1 MRYLPLILICC
12 SPSLADNPKNLV
24 RDPGFEARS
33 EAWMPAGD
41 PQGSALD
48 SAVAHSGKSSV
59 RLTGSSP
66 KSTTGV
72 HQSIVFD
79 PPLKRPLHVSGWSK
93 ALAAEISGACVIVVQ
108 GRYDD
113 GTVLPQQDTS
123 FPAGTH
129 DWQYAEMVVEAAKP
143 LKSIEVIAVLA
154 QGKGTVWF
162 DDIEVALVPFAFRG
176 VHTATGIF
184 GGASVSV
191 AGDLTIAG
199 KWKVELT
206 GAAGVVVS
214 STSGD
219 RAPVIFNW
227 AGASA
232 GDYTLRLSAIA
243 DADGERIEQAQKVS
257 LRGADQPRAYAAWIE
272 NSMKRVLPQAL
283 PDSAAPP
290 LQVRISLAGNE
301 YESFQICLLGAPG
314 REIRNVRIEVSDLRS
329 ASTGARI
336 PASEIEWQ
344 QVGFVKIERLRKS
357 TANEGAWP
365 GWWPDPL
372 LPVEKFDLTS
382 GFTQPVWVTVQA
394 PAGTHA
400 GEYSGTIRV
409 LADDRPRPPVS
420 VSVRVQVYGFELP
433 REGHLKTAFA
443 LMNGYL
449 EKIYGKP
456 LTAQRRRQFG
466 DFLLKHRLNPDDIAR
481 TDLPEIDDLLHFNS
495 LGLNAFNIASLVP
508 ERGNRTWVPNAELSD
523 YTPSFMQHLVDR
535 LDPYISKLR
544 DAGLIRKSYI
554 YTFDERDAE
563 FFPVMREYFGMVKRR
578 YPEVHTMTTSHIAL
592 DPKVLRDLNVD
603 WIVPLTSWYDFE
615 KAEAC
620 RRAGLEVWGYV
631 AVGPREPY
639 ANFMADDPLL
649 EARVLWW
656 QIYHQKMDGFLFL
669 GVNIWERRGNTNPID
684 PGQGPLLE
692 WSITTG
698 KPQDEQVLQELHGD
712 GQLVYPGKN
721 GPIGSIRLA
730 NIRDGLEDYE
740 YLWLLAQKDGVEN
753 ARQSCQPVTRSLTEF
768 TQDPTAVYA
777 QRDRIA
783 KQITVR

>member
-1 MRYLPLILICC
+1 MCC
-12 SPSLADNPKNLV
+12 SPALAESPKNLV
-24 RDPGFEARS
+24 RNPGFEAGS
-33 EAWMPAGD
+33 EAWAPAGD
-41 PQGSALD
+41 PQGSSLD
-48 SAVAHSGKSSV
+48 SAAAHSGKSSV
-59 RLTGSSP
+59 RLTGSSL

-93 ALAAEISGACVIVVQ
+93 ALAAEISGACVIVVE
-108 GRYDD
+108 GHYDD
-113 GTVLPQQDTS
+113 GTVMPQQGTS

-129 DWQYAEMVVEAAKP
+129 DWQYSEMVVEAAKP
-143 LKSIEVIAVLA
+143 LKSLEVIAVLV

-162 DDIEVALVPFAFRG
+162 DDIEVALVPFAFRA
-176 VHTATGIF
+176 VHTATGLF

-191 AGDLTIAG
+191 AGDLTLAG
-199 KWKVELT
+199 KWKVELF
-206 GAAGVVVS
+206 AATGVVES
-214 STSGD
+214 SASGD

-232 GDYTLRLSAIA
+232 GDYTLHFSAIA
-243 DADGERIEQAQKVS
+243 DADGDRIEQVQKVS
-257 LRGADQPRAYAAWIE
+257 LRSAGRTRAYAAWIE
-272 NSMKRVLPQAL
+272 SSMKRVLPQAL
-283 PDSAAPP
+283 PDSAATP
-290 LQVRISLAGNE
+290 LQARISLAGNE

-314 REIRNVRIEVSDLRS
+314 REIKNVKIEANDLRS

-336 PASEIEWQ
+336 PAAEIEWQ

-357 TANEGAWP
+357 AANEGAWP

-372 LPVEKFDLTS
+372 LPVEKFDLKS
-382 GFTQPVWVTVQA
+382 GFTQPVWVTVHA
-394 PAGTHA
+394 PAGTRA

-409 LADDRPRPPVS
+409 LADDLPPVP
-420 VSVRVQVYGFELP
+420 VSLRAQVHDFELP
-433 REGHLKTAFA
+433 REGHLKTAFS

-456 LTAQRRRQFG
+456 LTALRRQQFG
-466 DFLLKHRLNPDDIAR
+466 DFLLKHRLNPDDISR

-495 LGLNAFNIASLVP
+495 LGLNAFNIANLVP

-523 YTPSFMQHLVDR
+523 YTPSFMQHLIDR
-535 LDPYISKLR
+535 LDPYVSKLR

-563 FFPVMREYFGMVKRR
+563 FFPLMREYFGMVKRR
-578 YPEVHTMTTSHIAL
+578 YPEVHTMTTSHVAL
-592 DPKVLRDLNVD
+592 DPRVLRDLNVD
-603 WIVPLTSWYDFE
+603 WIVPLTSWYDFD
-615 KAEAC
+615 KAEQC

-631 AVGPREPY
+631 AIGPREPY
-639 ANFMADDPLL
+639 ANFMADDPLV

-656 QIYHQKMDGFLFL
+656 QIYHQKMDGFLFW
-669 GVNIWERRGNTNPID
+669 GVNIWDRRGNTNPID
-684 PGQGPLLE
+684 PGRGPLLE
-692 WSITTG
+692 WSITNG
-698 KPQDEQVLQELHGD
+698 RPKDEQVLQELHGD

-740 YLWLLAQKDGVEN
+740 YLWLLAKRNGVES
-753 ARQSCQPVTRSLTEF
+753 ARQSCQAVTQSLTEF
-768 TQDPTAVYA
+768 TQDPAAVYA

-783 KQITVR
+783 KQIAGR